1 MGGTLART
9 GHCEGARR
17 VAAADCSSATVAAM
31 NAETRTLLTE
41 SLAAFRKAW
50 TPDAH
55 PADVLDY
62 ADSLADD
69 VERALEL
76 ED

>member
-1 MGGTLART
+1 
-9 GHCEGARR
+9 
-17 VAAADCSSATVAAM
+17 M